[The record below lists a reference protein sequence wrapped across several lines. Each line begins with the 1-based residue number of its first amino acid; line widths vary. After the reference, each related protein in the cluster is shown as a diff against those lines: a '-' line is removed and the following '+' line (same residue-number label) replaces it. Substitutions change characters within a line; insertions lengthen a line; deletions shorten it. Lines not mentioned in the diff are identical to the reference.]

1 MEIEDPSNRSLS
13 VLEDYHVELDDEVAP
28 IPVLSEAEV
37 SFEAPNM
44 SIQTDPLQSTQSL
57 ENAEP
62 FPINTPLSSTNS
74 NQNIE
79 TMGTNSTPNNNNN
92 NNKNSIETMIANSTP
107 TTYSYFTPSDLVTAW
122 AGPSYW
128 KLRKG
133 AKPKKAPVER
143 VQKAKKKQIIEFSKE
158 LVVKPTALFPAVK
171 RMSDLT
177 INDSTFENG
186 SLHVLP
192 DDYHYNIDVAPR
204 FTIS

>member
-37 SFEAPNM
+37 SFEAP
-44 SIQTDPLQSTQSL
+44 SISIHADTLQTTQIN

-62 FPINTPLSSTNS
+62 LPVNTPHSTDINKS
-74 NQNIE
+74 DID
-79 TMGTNSTPNNNNN
+79 TMNTNSTPNNNNN
-92 NNKNSIETMIANSTP
+92 NNNTIETIIANSTP

-133 AKPKKAPVER
+133 AKTKKAPVER
-143 VQKAKKKQIIEFSKE
+143 VQKAKKKQIIEFSKD
-158 LVVKPTALFPAVK
+158 LVVKPTVLFPAVK
-171 RMSDLT
+171 RTSDLT
-177 INDSTFENG
+177 INDSTFESG
-186 SLHVLP
+186 DLHVLP
-192 DDYHYNIDVAPR
+192 DDYHYNIDVAL
-204 FTIS
+204 